1 MFKEGSFRELVEIAL
16 EHHPELAGMEV
27 IVEKELLHY
36 ELLHV
41 LDRGGWLDGLTFQGG
56 TALRLCYGA
65 SHLSEDLDF
74 SGGPN
79 FSTKTMAGLAEY
91 LKKTL
96 SGQDLDVEVKSP
108 KTFTSH
114 FTSDIG
120 VSTWQIV
127 FEILPSRKGLP
138 KQRIKLDIDNAPSYT
153 EGPGAIAQN
162 YGVVRESQM
171 LVRVQSREEILA
183 SKLVAFSSSV
193 VKRNRP
199 RFRDIWDLH
208 WLRGNSTAIHNDLV
222 RAKMSDHHVE
232 PAWFEAAAD
241 SVGDI
246 VRSTEFANEMRRF
259 LLPHTVAQT
268 LDKPL
273 YMEFLADESERLIRM
288 AYR

>member
-1 MFKEGSFRELVEIAL
+1 MFEEGSLRELVEIAL

-65 SHLSEDLDF
+65 PRLSEDLDF
-74 SGGPN
+74 SGGPG
-79 FSTKTMAGLAEY
+79 FSIKSMEGLAKN

-96 SGQDLDVEVKSP
+96 SGRDLSVEVKSP
-108 KTFTSH
+108 KTITSH

-127 FEILPSRKGLP
+127 FEILPSRQGIP

-171 LVRVQSREEILA
+171 LVRVQSREEILVG
-183 SKLVAFSSSV
+183 KLVAFSNSV
-193 VKRNRP
+193 ATRNRP
-199 RFRDIWDLH
+199 RFRDIWDMH
-208 WLRGNSTAIHNDLV
+208 WLRGNGTAMRTDLV
-222 RAKMSDHHVE
+222 RAKMGDHRVE
-232 PAWFEAAAD
+232 LAWLETVAD

-246 VRSTEFANEMRRF
+246 VRSAEFANEMRRF
-259 LLPHTVAQT
+259 LLPHTAAQI
-268 LDKPL
+268 LDKPMSL
-273 YMEFLADESERLIRM
+273 ELLAGETERLIQM

>member
-1 MFKEGSFRELVEIAL
+1 MFKEGTFRELVEIAL

-41 LDRGGWLDGLTFQGG
+41 LDRGGWLNGLTFQGG

-65 SHLSEDLDF
+65 SRLSEDLDF
-74 SGGPN
+74 SGGLG
-79 FSTKTMAGLAEY
+79 FSTDSMKGLAAY

-96 SGQDLDVEVKSP
+96 SGRSLGVEVKNP
-108 KTFTSH
+108 KTITSQLS
-114 FTSDIG
+114 SDIG
-120 VSTWQIV
+120 VNTWRIV
-127 FEILPSRKGLP
+127 FEILPIRRGIP
-138 KQRIKLDIDNAPSYT
+138 KQRIKLDIDNAPTYT

-171 LVRVQSREEILA
+171 IVRVQSQEEILA
-183 SKLVAFSSSV
+183 SKLVAFSTSV
-193 VKRNRP
+193 VTRNRP

-208 WLRGNSTAIHNDLV
+208 WLRGNGSAIRNDLV

-232 PAWFEAAAD
+232 SAWFEMAAD
-241 SVGDI
+241 SVGEI
-246 VRSTEFANEMRRF
+246 VRSAEFANEMRRF
-259 LLPHTVAQT
+259 LLPHTATQT

-273 YMEFLADESERLIRM
+273 YMEFLASEAERLIRM